1 MWRIALKDGL
11 NFGEQFTT
19 LRIDR
24 FTVQSPLIAWLSFET
39 QSFYEPPGGLWI
51 ESEMGSN

>member
-1 MWRIALKDGL
+1 MWRTALKDGL
-11 NFGEQFTT
+11 NFEEQFTT

-24 FTVQSPLIAWLSFET
+24 FTVQSPLIAQLSFET

-51 ESEMGSN
+51 ESEMSSN

>member
-1 MWRIALKDGL
+1 MWRTALKDGL

-39 QSFYEPPGGLWI
+39 QSFYESPGGLWI